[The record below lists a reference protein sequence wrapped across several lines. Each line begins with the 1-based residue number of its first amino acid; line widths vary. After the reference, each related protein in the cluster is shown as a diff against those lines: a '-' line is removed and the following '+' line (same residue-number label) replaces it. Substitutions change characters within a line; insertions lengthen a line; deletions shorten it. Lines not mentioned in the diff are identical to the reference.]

1 MNIVHKQI
9 SIYAENARLKK
20 RVAAL
25 RKLLNECKAE
35 VIALTNQTVVLSGVI
50 LK

>member
-1 MNIVHKQI
+1 MAKSI

-20 RVAAL
+20 RVRRL
-25 RKLLNECKAE
+25 RELLDECKAE
-35 VIALTNQTVVLSGVI
+35 VIALTAPVVLSGVI